1 MEVLDFLK
9 KYENLSEGL
18 SDLKKNFNIEHK
30 ILNEKLLLK
39 YGRVSDKTLNIVRE
53 CRGLILHT
61 KSLKPISVPFSKFGN
76 MGEAY
81 APTDLDITK
90 CKVMEKLDGTCIG
103 LYWDFTSD
111 KWHVQTLKQVEA
123 EEVVK
128 AFSREQESTF
138 TWASLFWKVF
148 TQYAELSTLEKFDKD
163 FTYMFELCTPWNRV
177 VVPHKEPKLFFTGLR
192 NKVTFKE
199 EWPDNSLLYNI
210 FDKPKIY
217 SYDDIDEIVKIAQE
231 QLGSTD
237 EGFILVDENF
247 RRVKIKSK
255 QYVEQHYDSTVITI
269 NNIVGIVLQNEQDEW
284 LINFPEYADVVEVI
298 KDEINIVG
306 KKIDDYYAEMSA
318 KLKYN
323 DNSKELA
330 LLLKKEPKG
339 NNGLARSYIFQLQRG
354 TVKSGKEA
362 ITFFRTRAD
371 MVHKVNILLDNTD
384 ISKRIEFNINNG
396 SLRE

>member
-1 MEVLDFLK
+1 MEVLEFLK
-9 KYENLSEGL
+9 KYSNLSEGL
-18 SDLKKNFNIEHK
+18 NSLKKDFNIEHK
-30 ILNEKLLLK
+30 ILNDKLLLK
-39 YGRVSDKTLNIVRE
+39 YGRISDKSLKIVRE
-53 CRGLILHT
+53 CRGLILST
-61 KSLKPISVPFSKFGN
+61 KTLEPVSVPFEKFGN
-76 MGEAY
+76 YGEVY
-81 APTDLDITK
+81 APTDMDITK
-90 CKVMEKLDGTCIG
+90 CKTMEKLDGTCIG

-123 EEVVK
+123 EEIVK
-128 AFSREQESTF
+128 SFSREQDSSF
-138 TWASLFWKVF
+138 TWASLFWTVF
-148 TQYAELSTLEKFDKD
+148 KQYAELSVLEKFDKD

-192 NKVTFKE
+192 NKTTFKE
-199 EWPDNSLLYNI
+199 EWPESSLLYNI

-217 SYDDIDEIVKIAQE
+217 SYNDIDEIVKIAQE

-284 LINFPEYADVVEVI
+284 LINFPEYIDVVEVI

-306 KKIDDYYAEMSA
+306 KKIDDYYVEMSA
-318 KLKYN
+318 KLKYK
-323 DNSKELA
+323 DNAKELA

-354 TVKSGKEA
+354 VVKSGKEA

-371 MVHKVNILLDNTD
+371 MIHKVNILLENTN
-384 ISKRIEFNINNG
+384 ISKRVEFNINNG
-396 SLRE
+396 SLRG